1 MPIDERGGTQEQTTA
16 FQQPPGG
23 VPTAHARMPWNMRY
37 TNFQGA
43 GTVASVPPQVP
54 DKIPHDSSRS
64 GGADARFGAADGDK
78 ILGLPPEG
86 EKMPSPGPSLPSPP
100 HPLRAMGSVL
110 WGASTVTL
118 VQPPTADQRDEPARQ
133 VVSPPPPRRNELL
146 PEALE
151 VPPVAE
157 GHSRMRARSVDASAG
172 TAGVSP
178 VVLERRRQMAR
189 YRIFDDL

>member
-1 MPIDERGGTQEQTTA
+1 
-16 FQQPPGG
+16 
-23 VPTAHARMPWNMRY
+23 
-37 TNFQGA
+37 
-43 GTVASVPPQVP
+43 
-54 DKIPHDSSRS
+54 
-64 GGADARFGAADGDK
+64 
-78 ILGLPPEG
+78 
-86 EKMPSPGPSLPSPP
+86 
-100 HPLRAMGSVL
+100 MGSVL

-133 VVSPPPPRRNELL
+133 VVSPPPPRRNGLL
-146 PEALE
+146 PEVLE

-157 GHSRMRARSVDASAG
+157 GHSRTRARSVDASAG